1 MERNIASLRFGV
13 EGPVLSAGNSAS
25 RCDACGEAFEQ
36 PLLAMVFS
44 DTLVEE
50 YYACPK
56 CLSKVASLA
65 HQKDFE
71 VDEAEQ
77 EAVDEPLMAN
87 VAAEA
92 VEGPSGC
99 MHELGY
105 LKRRAKSEPIP
116 EECLTCSQSFCC
128 RLGILRV

>member
-116 EECLTCSQSFCC
+116 EECLTCSKMIDCMY
-128 RLGILRV
+128 